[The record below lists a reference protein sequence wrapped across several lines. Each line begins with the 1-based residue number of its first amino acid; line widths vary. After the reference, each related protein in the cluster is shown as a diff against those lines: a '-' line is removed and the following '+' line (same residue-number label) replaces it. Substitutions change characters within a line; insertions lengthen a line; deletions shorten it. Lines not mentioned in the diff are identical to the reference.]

1 MKIINIQKVLILS
14 VLAGSLFSC
23 NKDDETLENIRL
35 TKNVVTLDRT
45 SASAVEG
52 TSITFTL
59 NVDTPNKTAMDYKIE
74 VYNEGSTASFR
85 DFSCS
90 VGGVAVDETTTSDG
104 GFPQG
109 KIGYLLQVPAFAS
122 STTFTITPNKD
133 LFKEGNEVLK
143 LRLVSSGNGL
153 LKVNPSSEIITINI
167 ADFVSND
174 VGVGLIWDKQT
185 NWFGTI
191 SDRPYL
197 GTDSV
202 MHDTSM
208 FDYDLYV
215 LDSSG
220 NPVNLDGA
228 TGANPEL
235 SVLSATSPDDV
246 YDVYFEI
253 YIPSNPASF
262 IRPKV
267 PFLQDIQLTI
277 SKYGVWSTTIIV
289 PLYSDNSFAGTV
301 AQITKT
307 GNNYIVTDY
316 NTSAVLASGK
326 LANKKINILR
336 KK

>member
-1 MKIINIQKVLILS
+1 MKNIKFNKIIALS
-14 VLAGSLFSC
+14 VLSITLFSC
-23 NKDDETLENIRL
+23 DRDDETLDDVRL
-35 TKNVVTLDRT
+35 TKAEVSLNKINV
-45 SASAVEG
+45 SATEG
-52 TSITFTL
+52 TDITFTL

-74 VYNEGSTASFR
+74 VYDSGTTASFR

-90 VGGVAVDETTTSDG
+90 VGGVNVDETTTDEG

-109 KIGYLLQVPAFAS
+109 KIGYSLKIPAFAS
-122 STTFTITPNKD
+122 STTFTITPDID
-133 LFKEGNEVLK
+133 LLKEGNEVLK

-253 YIPSNPASF
+253 FTYTGF

-267 PFLQDIQLTI
+267 PFEQDIQLTI
-277 SKYGVWSTTIIV
+277 SKYGVWSTNIKV
-289 PLYSDNSFAGTV
+289 PLYSDNNFAGIV

-307 GNNYIVTDY
+307 GNTYVVTDY
-316 NTSAVLASGK
+316 TTSAVLASGK